1 MTQEFH
7 ISVTPVGD
15 NEYLVR
21 TEKVASGVPLA
32 EEQVKW
38 PVDEWLDHTRQL
50 MNDPVLGLLNGQS
63 VIPFR
68 AVGKKTETQLTTQA
82 PVLSLVELG
91 QALYHGLF
99 QGTLRDSWTCA
110 QAIAQNRQELL
121 QLRLGL
127 KGRRLS
133 SLPWEVLHAADR
145 PIATGT
151 DVVFSRYQPGMNSI
165 LYRQVRKPNQ
175 PLKILIAI
183 AAPTDQESL
192 HLKREVLHLQEELR
206 RENKRSQ
213 GNSLES
219 IAPDIQLTILEQPDR
234 EQLTQALEQGQY
246 QVFHYAGHSNLGISG
261 GELYLVSRRTG
272 LTETLSGDDLAG
284 LLVNNGVQMVVL
296 NSCRGAY
303 GNTPN
308 VSDDTAQLNLA
319 EYAVKRGIPGV
330 LAMAERIPDDVALT
344 LTRLLYRNLN
354 QGYPIDL
361 SLSRARQGLISAYG
375 SHQLYWALPIL
386 YLHREFDGYL
396 TAIQSPNSM
405 REEEKFFPLPSSP
418 AEQDLVLKSPPKTLS
433 LSEWDSMNDDDVE
446 NLLDDLV
453 YDDDLGDLVEDQ
465 FDNCVSED
473 QSGNQLGNTDFIGD
487 FLRQSTVTESQPK
500 PVTLEKSDG
509 LNSTSRSPQLTVS
522 PSGMTSPYGFKGKRV
537 LWMLPF
543 ILMSLGFG
551 VWFGQNR
558 ALQSERFNREET
570 TSQTTLV
577 HVNSNQPQ
585 AMDLKIAN
593 TDYVLGI
600 AVEQFY
606 QRKLLAAEEATTELL
621 NRGALQ
627 EAKSALAAVQV
638 QDLNHPIVNFLNGRL
653 AWQSIQQGSAD
664 YKIDDVRRYWENAV
678 KQNPQSV
685 DYKNALGFAYYTE
698 GRLENAYQV
707 WTQVLEVE
715 EPDLVGKAKPGTANN
730 TQTQVEQQDKFTAYA
745 GLGLVW
751 RKYSQ
756 TLPQKQ
762 KAFMLSKAVKFSN
775 KVMSESPTEFQ
786 PNQLSRNWMWS
797 KDMIRDWQL
806 LQQEK

>member
-50 MNDPVLGLLNGQS
+50 MNDPLLGLLNGQT

-68 AVGKKTETQLTTQA
+68 AVGKKTETQLTTQ
-82 PVLSLVELG
+82 PSVLSLVELG

-165 LYRQVRKPNQ
+165 LHRQVRKPNQ

-272 LTETLSGDDLAG
+272 LTETLNGDDLAG

-308 VSDDTAQLNLA
+308 ISDDTAQLNLA

-396 TAIQSPNSM
+396 TAIQSYNSVQ
-405 REEEKFFPLPSSP
+405 EEKEFSPLLSSLS
-418 AEQDLVLKSPPKTLS
+418 QRDLGVKSTFKTLS
-433 LSEWDSMNDDDVE
+433 LSEGESMNEDDVE
-446 NLLDDLV
+446 DVLENLV
-453 YDDDLGDLVEDQ
+453 CDDLGHLFEDQ
-465 FDNCVSED
+465 FDDSFPEYQGLNE
-473 QSGNQLGNTDFIGD
+473 LENTDFIGD
-487 FLRQSTVTESQPK
+487 FLRQSTVPESQPK
-500 PVTLEKSDG
+500 PATVEPH
-509 LNSTSRSPQLTVS
+509 STSVSPQLTTS
-522 PSGMTSPYGFKGKRV
+522 PSGLISLYPLKGKRV
-537 LWMLPF
+537 LWVLPF
-543 ILMSLGFG
+543 ILISLGFG

-558 ALQSERFNREET
+558 ALQSERFNGEGKASE
-570 TSQTTLV
+570 TTLV
-577 HVNSNQPQ
+577 HANSSQPQ
-585 AMDLKIAN
+585 AMDLKTAN

-627 EAKSALAAVQV
+627 EAKAALAAVQV

-678 KQNPQSV
+678 QQNPQSV

-698 GRLENAYQV
+698 GKLENAYQV

-715 EPDLVGKAKPGTANN
+715 EPTFVGKAKPGTVNY
-730 TQTQVEQQDKFTAYA
+730 TQTQFKQQDKLTAYA

-756 TLPQKQ
+756 TLPEKQ
-762 KAFMLSKAVKFSN
+762 KAFMLSKAVKFSD
-775 KVMSESPTEFQ
+775 KVLSESPTEFQ
-786 PNQLSRNWMWS
+786 PNQLSQNWMWS
-797 KDMIRDWQL
+797 KELIRDWQL
-806 LQQEK
+806 LQENN

>member
-15 NEYLVR
+15 NQYLVR

-38 PVDEWLDHTRQL
+38 PVDEWLAHTRQL
-50 MNDPVLGLLNGQS
+50 MNDPLLGLLEGQT
-63 VIPFR
+63 VAPFR
-68 AVGKKTETQLTTQA
+68 AVGKKTETQLTSD
-82 PVLSLVELG
+82 PPLLSLVELG
-91 QALYHGLF
+91 QQLYHGLF

-110 QAIAQNRQELL
+110 QAISQNRRELL

-165 LYRQVRKPNQ
+165 LHTQVRKPNQ

-183 AAPTDQESL
+183 AAPTDQDTL

-206 RENKRSQ
+206 RENGRSR
-213 GNSLES
+213 NTLEPTT
-219 IAPDIQLTILEQPDR
+219 PDIQLTILEQPDR

-246 QVFHYAGHSNLGISG
+246 QVFHYAGHSNLGASG

-361 SLSRARQGLISAYG
+361 SLSRARQGLISSYG

-396 TAIQSPNSM
+396 TASQPHDSILEVP
-405 REEEKFFPLPSSP
+405 EFLPLPSTP
-418 AEQDLVLKSPPKTLS
+418 AEQGLKLKPPSKTLS
-433 LSEWDSMNDDDVE
+433 LSEWDSMNEDDVE
-446 NLLDDLV
+446 ELLDDLV
-453 YDDDLGDLVEDQ
+453 YDDNLGDLVEDRLDD
-465 FDNCVSED
+465 FVPENE
-473 QSGNQLGNTDFIGD
+473 GRNELGNTDFIGD
-487 FLRQSTVTESQPK
+487 FLRQSTVTEPTPK
-500 PVTLEKSDG
+500 PTTVEKSDSFK
-509 LNSTSRSPQLTVS
+509 LTSVSPKSTSS
-522 PSGMTSPYGFKGKRV
+522 PSGITSVDGLKGKRL
-537 LWMLPF
+537 LWGLPLIF
-543 ILMSLGFG
+543 LALGFG
-551 VWFGQNR
+551 IWFGQNQ
-558 ALQSERFNREET
+558 ALQSQRLDREG
-570 TSQTTLV
+570 TSSETTLV
-577 HVNSNQPQ
+577 RANSNQPQ
-585 AMDLKIAN
+585 ATDLKTAN

-606 QRKLLAAEEATTELL
+606 QRNLLAAEEATTELL
-621 NRGALQ
+621 DRGAL
-627 EAKSALAAVQV
+627 EKAKSALAAVQV

-653 AWQSIQQGSAD
+653 AWQSIQQGSTD
-664 YKIDDVRRYWENAV
+664 YKIDDVRRYWEKAAQ
-678 KQNPQSV
+678 QNPQSV
-685 DYKNALGFAYYTE
+685 EYKNALGFAYYTE
-698 GRLENAYQV
+698 GKLENAYQA
-707 WTQVLEVE
+707 WTQVLEIS
-715 EPDLVGKAKPGTANN
+715 EPALVGKAKPGTANN
-730 TQTQVEQQDKFTAYA
+730 TLTQVQQHDKLTAYA

-751 RKYSQ
+751 RKFSQ

-762 KAFMLSKAVKFSN
+762 QKFMLSKAAKFGD
-775 KVMSESPTEFQ
+775 KVMSESPTEFKT
-786 PNQLSRNWMWS
+786 NQLSKNWMWS
-797 KDMIRDWQL
+797 KELIRDWQL
-806 LQQEK
+806 LQENK

>member
-21 TEKVASGVPLA
+21 TEKFASGVPLA

-38 PVDEWLDHTRQL
+38 PVDEWLAQARQL
-50 MNDPVLGLLNGQS
+50 MNDPLLGLLEGQKVS
-63 VIPFR
+63 RSRTFGNKI
-68 AVGKKTETQLTTQA
+68 ETQLTTD
-82 PVLSLVELG
+82 PPLLNLVELG
-91 QALYHGLF
+91 QQLYNGLF

-110 QAIAQNRQELL
+110 QAIAQNHQELL

-127 KGRRLS
+127 KGKRLS
-133 SLPWEVLHAADR
+133 SLPWEVLHSADR

-151 DVVFSRYQPGMNSI
+151 DVVFSRYQPGMSSI
-165 LYRQVRKPNQ
+165 LHTQVRKPNQ

-183 AAPTDQESL
+183 AAPTDQDTL

-206 RENKRSQ
+206 RENGRSNR
-213 GNSLES
+213 NSLEPTT
-219 IAPDIQLTILEQPDR
+219 PDIQLTILEQPDR

-246 QVFHYAGHSNLGISG
+246 QVFHYAGHSNLGPSG

-303 GNTPN
+303 RNTPN
-308 VSDDTAQLNLA
+308 VTDETAQLNLA

-396 TAIQSPNSM
+396 TASQPNHSILEELEFLPLASPPVEPGLSM
-405 REEEKFFPLPSSP
+405 
-418 AEQDLVLKSPPKTLS
+418 KSPPKTLS

-446 NLLDDLV
+446 DLLDDLV
-453 YDDDLGDLVEDQ
+453 YEDDI
-465 FDNCVSED
+465 DND
-473 QSGNQLGNTDFIGD
+473 ADNTSFIGD
-487 FLRQSTVTESQPK
+487 FLRQSTVADSTPKPETIQNLDSAKTPPLSLNSESQPI
-500 PVTLEKSDG
+500 KSRS
-509 LNSTSRSPQLTVS
+509 STSDFQPVS
-522 PSGMTSPYGFKGKRV
+522 SGINSFRLLKRKRLFWV
-537 LWMLPF
+537 LPLLF
-543 ILMSLGFG
+543 IPLGFG
-551 VWFGQNR
+551 IWFWQNR
-558 ALQSERFNREET
+558 ALQSERLATQET
-570 TSQTTLV
+570 PTQTTLV
-577 HVNSNQPQ
+577 HVNSSQPQ
-585 AMDLKIAN
+585 ATDLKTAN

-600 AVEQFY
+600 AVDQFY
-606 QRKLLAAEEATTELL
+606 QRNLLAAEEATTELL
-621 NRGALQ
+621 DRGAL
-627 EAKSALAAVQV
+627 EKAKSALAAVQV
-638 QDLNHPIVNFLNGRL
+638 QDLNHPIVNFLYGRL
-653 AWQSIQQGSAD
+653 GWQSIQRGSAD
-664 YKIDDVRRYWENAV
+664 YKIDDVRRYWENAA

-685 DYKNALGFAYYTE
+685 KYKNALGFAYYTE
-698 GRLENAYQV
+698 GKLENAYQV
-707 WTQVLEVE
+707 WTQVLQLE
-715 EPDLVGKAKPGTANN
+715 EPTFVGKIKPGTANN
-730 TQTQVEQQDKFTAYA
+730 IKTKIEQQDKLTAYA

-751 RKYSQ
+751 RKFSQ

-762 KAFMLSKAVKFSN
+762 KEFMLSKAVKFSD
-775 KVMSESPTEFQ
+775 KVMSESATEFK
-786 PNQLSRNWMWS
+786 PDQLSKNWMWS
-797 KDMIRDWQL
+797 KELIRDWQL
-806 LQQEK
+806 LLKEEK

>member
-50 MNDPVLGLLNGQS
+50 MNNPLLGLLNGQT

-68 AVGKKTETQLTTQA
+68 TVGKKTETQLTSDRA
-82 PVLSLVELG
+82 VLSLVELG

-165 LYRQVRKPNQ
+165 LHRQVRKLNQ

-183 AAPTDQESL
+183 AAPTDQDSL

-206 RENKRSQ
+206 RENKRSKDHF
-213 GNSLES
+213 LES

-272 LTETLSGDDLAG
+272 LTETLNGDDLAG

-396 TAIQSPNSM
+396 TAIQSPNSIQ
-405 REEEKFFPLPSSP
+405 EEEEFPPLLSSP
-418 AEQDLVLKSPPKTLS
+418 SQRDLGLKSTFQTLS
-433 LSEWDSMNDDDVE
+433 LSEGDSMNDDDVE
-446 NLLDDLV
+446 ELLENLV
-453 YDDDLGDLVEDQ
+453 YDDLGGLVDDQ
-465 FDNCVSED
+465 FYNSFPEYEG
-473 QSGNQLGNTDFIGD
+473 GNELGNTDFIGD
-487 FLRQSTVTESQPK
+487 FLRQSTVPESQPK
-500 PVTLEKSDG
+500 PATVEPH
-509 LNSTSRSPQLTVS
+509 STSVSPQLTTS
-522 PSGMTSPYGFKGKRV
+522 PSGLTSLYPLKGKRV
-537 LWMLPF
+537 LWVLPF
-543 ILMSLGFG
+543 ILISLGFG

-558 ALQSERFNREET
+558 ALQERFNGEGT
-570 TSQTTLV
+570 ASQTTLV
-577 HVNSNQPQ
+577 HANSSQPQ
-585 AMDLKIAN
+585 AMDLKTAN

-621 NRGALQ
+621 NRGSLQ
-627 EAKSALAAVQV
+627 EAKAALAAVQV

-678 KQNPQSV
+678 QQNPQSV

-698 GRLENAYQV
+698 GKLENAYQV

-715 EPDLVGKAKPGTANN
+715 EPTFQGKSKPGIANN
-730 TQTQVEQQDKFTAYA
+730 TQTQVEQQNKLTAYA

-762 KAFMLSKAVKFSN
+762 KAFMLSKAVKFSD
-775 KVMSESPTEFQ
+775 KVMSESPTKFQ
-786 PNQLSRNWMWS
+786 PNQLSQNWMWS
-797 KDMIRDWQL
+797 KELIRDWQL

>member
-50 MNDPVLGLLNGQS
+50 MNDPLLGLLNGQT

-68 AVGKKTETQLTTQA
+68 TVGKKTETQLTSDP

-165 LYRQVRKPNQ
+165 LHRQVRKPNQ

-183 AAPTDQESL
+183 AAPTDQDSL

-206 RENKRSQ
+206 RENKSSK
-213 GNSLES
+213 GNFLES

-272 LTETLSGDDLAG
+272 LTETLNGDDLAG

-396 TAIQSPNSM
+396 TAIQSHNSIQ
-405 REEEKFFPLPSSP
+405 EEEEFSPLLSSLS
-418 AEQDLVLKSPPKTLS
+418 QRDLGVKSTFKTLS
-433 LSEWDSMNDDDVE
+433 LSEGESMNEDDVE
-446 NLLDDLV
+446 DVLENLV
-453 YDDDLGDLVEDQ
+453 CDDLGGLFEDQ
-465 FDNCVSED
+465 FDDSFPEYQGLNE
-473 QSGNQLGNTDFIGD
+473 LGNTDFIGD
-487 FLRQSTVTESQPK
+487 FLRQSTVPKSQPK
-500 PVTLEKSDG
+500 PATVEPH
-509 LNSTSRSPQLTVS
+509 STSVSPQLTTS
-522 PSGMTSPYGFKGKRV
+522 PSGLISLYPLKGKRV
-537 LWMLPF
+537 LWVLPF
-543 ILMSLGFG
+543 ILISLGFG

-558 ALQSERFNREET
+558 ALQSERFNGEGKASE
-570 TSQTTLV
+570 TTLV
-577 HVNSNQPQ
+577 HANFSQPQ
-585 AMDLKIAN
+585 AMDLKTAN

-627 EAKSALAAVQV
+627 EAKAALAAVQV

-678 KQNPQSV
+678 QQNPESV

-698 GRLENAYQV
+698 GKLENAYQV

-715 EPDLVGKAKPGTANN
+715 EPTFVGKAKPGTVNY
-730 TQTQVEQQDKFTAYA
+730 TQTQVKQQDKLTAYA

-756 TLPQKQ
+756 TLPEKQ
-762 KAFMLSKAVKFSN
+762 KAFMLSKAVKFSD
-775 KVMSESPTEFQ
+775 KVLSESPTEFQ
-786 PNQLSRNWMWS
+786 PNQLSQNWMWS
-797 KDMIRDWQL
+797 KELIQDWQL